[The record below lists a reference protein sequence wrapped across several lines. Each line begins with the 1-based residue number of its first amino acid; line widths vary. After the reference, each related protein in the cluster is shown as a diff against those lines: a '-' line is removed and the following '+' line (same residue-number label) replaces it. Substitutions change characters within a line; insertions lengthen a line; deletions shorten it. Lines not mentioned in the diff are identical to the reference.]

1 MRVIGL
7 TGGIASGKSTVSNY
21 LMHKGLKI
29 IDADKIAREIVSV
42 GSEGLTAIADSF
54 GDDIIL
60 EDGSLDRKKL
70 GSIVFSDPD
79 KLKMLNG
86 ITHPLINKKIIE
98 YFEHFKD
105 MGEEVIIFDCPLLFE
120 GGYQSMCDETWL
132 VAVEKDLQIERI
144 ILRDSISKE
153 EALNIINSQ
162 MGIEEKKKLADRII
176 ENNTDVLKLYDK
188 IESILSE
195 VI

>member
-1 MRVIGL
+1 MKVIGL

-29 IDADKIAREIVSV
+29 IDADKIAREIVSI
-42 GSEGLTAIADSF
+42 GSEGLKAIVDHF
-54 GDDIIL
+54 GEDMLL
-60 EDGSLDRKKL
+60 EDGNLNRKKL
-70 GSIVFSDPD
+70 GSIVFSDPE

-86 ITHPLINKKIIE
+86 ITHPLINKKIIACFDRFRE
-98 YFEHFKD
+98 

-120 GGYQSMCDETWL
+120 GGYQKLCDETWL

-144 ILRDSISKE
+144 ILRDSLSKE

-162 MGIEEKKKLADRII
+162 MGIEDKKKLADRII